1 MTQDGTNRAVA
12 VPPAPYDWVVEDAA
26 DSMRNSEDTGDDEDR
41 GSRDD
46 VDDGGARREARG
58 CTNI

>member
-26 DSMRNSEDTGDDEDR
+26 DSMRNSEDTGDEDR